1 MVTKKR
7 IGKAKM
13 SSNPKRY
20 EVQWNK
26 VDSSGNRAR
35 KKYTEDTIR
44 HLTTSSKFA
53 HCPNTTFLPKNF
65 CTVLYQFPKGAK
77 NALIMIL
84 GWQKP
89 KSPRNHKSRLTGA
102 DLLLFCHEVNNRGTW
117 FCHYKVRDDRDV
129 HMSNKTKHR

>member
-65 CTVLYQFPKGAK
+65 CTVLYWFPKGAK
-77 NALIMIL
+77 KFFDYDSSLVKTQVSL
-84 GWQKP
+84 ESQKQTNW
-89 KSPRNHKSRLTGA
+89 S
-102 DLLLFCHEVNNRGTW
+102 
-117 FCHYKVRDDRDV
+117 
-129 HMSNKTKHR
+129 